1 MILDIKSIMKL
12 RKTASNN
19 KDNDKAAI
27 ILLNNDEI
35 ISKSNKFPK
44 EQVLVTE
51 VDIKYKNRS
60 VKSNHDY
67 DTIQIDIDQNNNNL
81 FINNLNRTNELTN
94 VNLINKIN
102 L

>member
-1 MILDIKSIMKL
+1 MKL

>member
-19 KDNDKAAI
+19 KYNDKAAI